1 MFNKCVTC
9 WSLLKVW
16 FIPWGGNC
24 ASVTQGGLTRHQ
36 GYGRYPRRP
45 FSCRRDSTVFPVV
58 AFVTHVHVQ
67 VHVAVISYTHTY
79 ARTKKITTDFFVI
92 IMH

>member
-1 MFNKCVTC
+1 MLEFAEGVVYTLGRKLRVRHT
-9 WSLLKVW
+9 
-16 FIPWGGNC
+16 
-24 ASVTQGGLTRHQ
+24 GGLTRHQ